1 MQPVA
6 LNQENSTHKNKWG
19 SPIVVILSNQKS
31 HVIPSNQKSNVI
43 LSNQKSNVILS
54 NQKSNVILSEVD
66 RASRGPRVEGPAFAF
81 AFVFPTTAVEREPAF
96 VLSAPYPQ
104 IPVFCIRAWPQN
116 LP

>member
-31 HVIPSNQKSNVI
+31 HVIP
-43 LSNQKSNVILS
+43 SNQKSNVILS